1 MHSQNLPQD
10 PGTSPNILENYKHL
24 KLGDNPNNVLVLPPH
39 YAQLAA
45 ALGLNTQHLL
55 PTDPVS
61 TRTDFERL
69 IELNRAQAASIKCE
83 MDVPMVELKSETISS
98 SVNGLEDEQN
108 QNNQNLLNQPIPLIP
123 PQQHLHH
130 QPLNEDNGQPPAG
143 CDDNMWRPW

>member
-1 MHSQNLPQD
+1 M
-10 PGTSPNILENYKHL
+10 
-24 KLGDNPNNVLVLPPH
+24 LVLPPH

-55 PTDPVS
+55 PNDPVS

-83 MDVPMVELKSETISS
+83 MDVPMVEFKSETSS
-98 SVNGLEDEQN
+98 SSAVNGLDDEQN

-123 PQQHLHH
+123 PNHQQHHLQH

>member
-1 MHSQNLPQD
+1 M
-10 PGTSPNILENYKHL
+10 
-24 KLGDNPNNVLVLPPH
+24 LVLPPH

-69 IELNRAQAASIKCE
+69 IELNRAQAVAAAAAASSIKCE
-83 MDVPMVELKSETISS
+83 MDVVPMEDQLKSEIITSS
-98 SVNGLEDEQN
+98 SSSSTVKELEGLDEQN
-108 QNNQNLLNQPIPLIP
+108 QNNQNILNQPP
-123 PQQHLHH
+123 PPQHLHAAAAAAAAVAAAFH
-130 QPLNEDNGQPPAG
+130 DDNGQPQPG